1 MFNDRWHTS
10 LEYYNTIMDEFE
22 DIFRSKNEIF
32 LRKRSEKIWGGNL
45 IHGVQ
50 LEHSCG

>member
-1 MFNDRWHTS
+1 
-10 LEYYNTIMDEFE
+10 MDEFE
-22 DIFRSKNEIF
+22 DILRLKNEIF

-45 IHGVQ
+45 IHRVQ